1 MMPRSAL
8 TFFDY
13 LDAMPLTDLAFIL
26 MLVVIIGE
34 CIGNAVRY
42 YRH

>member
-1 MMPRSAL
+1 MNIPLTAYLSAL
-8 TFFDY
+8 
-13 LDAMPLTDLAFIL
+13 PWSDLAFIL
-26 MLVVIIGE
+26 MLVVIAAE